1 MVLWVPVF
9 VAAAVSVCVGVMF
22 PRAPTWQIVDMKYR
36 GLSMNI
42 ASIGVDMKIDMGLEV
57 FNPNYVPA
65 TLKGI
70 VMTMFHED
78 LGGEEAPFGVVTFA
92 GENAARLPA
101 RGSAVVQAQMEV
113 VSLPTSMAMGIA
125 KDVADGGVI
134 VSRASA
140 VMDVKV
146 MGGDILIEADCVQHM
161 QADVFP
167 IKINEVDCKYYYKNV
182 RVPVLPP

>member
-1 MVLWVPVF
+1 
-9 VAAAVSVCVGVMF
+9 
-22 PRAPTWQIVDMKYR
+22 MKYR
-36 GLSMNI
+36 GLSINYAGM
-42 ASIGVDMKIDMGLEV
+42 GVDMKVDMGLEV

-78 LGGEEAPFGVVTFA
+78 LAGEEAPFGVVTFS
-92 GENAARLPA
+92 GESAARLPA
-101 RGSAVVQAQMEV
+101 RGSAIVNAQMEV

-125 KDVADGGVI
+125 KDVSDGGVI
-134 VSRASA
+134 VSRALA
-140 VMDVKV
+140 VMDVTV

-167 IKINEVDCKYYYKNV
+167 IKINEINCKYFYKNV
-182 RVPVLPP
+182 RVMVLPP